1 MIKMGE
7 GLHWR
12 RSRRCSHGAC
22 VEVARIEDGYLVR
35 DSKNPG
41 GAYLA
46 FTDQEWEAFMDGVKA
61 GDFGF

>member
-1 MIKMGE
+1 MGE

-12 RSRRCSHGAC
+12 RSSFCSHSAC

-35 DSKNPG
+35 DSKNPA

-46 FTDQEWEAFMDGVKA
+46 FTHQEWAAFMEGVKA